1 MSRPKKM
8 CPAPMMS
15 RRRFLRDLGV
25 SAAAVPLLVGLDSLY
40 AKAQVPAV
48 PKKRFV
54 FMYSPNGILY
64 SAWRIPQPGA
74 SLDIADGTLLDD
86 PARTLQPLSSNAG
99 KLLVLDR
106 LSLIGA
112 RPVYNDPTTTALT
125 INGTTVQP
133 SSVDG
138 IPHPGG
144 DQKGMGNLLTGQV
157 LIGGENNF
165 GSAGLGNG
173 ISVDQ
178 VIANQLFKG
187 RVRFPSLQLAV
198 MGTND
203 LYAYS
208 DREVE
213 KVLSYSAPAN
223 PLVPVSD
230 PFVLYNLLFGNPTMA
245 QTAANLRLLMDKTVL
260 DGVQADFTRI
270 QPKVSSADWQILQ
283 QHQQSVRDIEGQL
296 TAAAVASCAAP
307 TAPAAPAGV
316 DITNPAA
323 TLSWTEIPGVTPTSG
338 KMLIDLMVQALACGL
353 TNVVTFQWAH
363 AEDNLTYPWV
373 NNGAG
378 LPPSQCGLSGVGQ
391 HNMAHERDPNLIFID
406 QWYAS
411 QFNYMVTQLDGIPES
426 GMPGTSVLDNS
437 LLMHT
442 SEVSDA
448 ASHISDN
455 MAITLAGSN
464 GGYFKQGQALRF
476 NSVFTPL
483 AIPPNSDPNSYF
495 LSDEWYTTAVQAA
508 AQDQA
513 TVSGP
518 DLSNND
524 LMASILDSFGLDIT
538 EVAPSIADPRFF
550 HGLLPGV
557 RAGS

>member
-1 MSRPKKM
+1 
-8 CPAPMMS
+8 
-15 RRRFLRDLGV
+15 
-25 SAAAVPLLVGLDSLY
+25 VPTI
-40 AKAQVPAV
+40 

-54 FMYSPNGILY
+54 FMFSPNGILY
-64 SAWRIPQPGA
+64 SAWRIPQAGA
-74 SLDIADGTLLDD
+74 SLDISDGTLLND
-86 PARTLQPLSSNAG
+86 PARTLQPLYQNAG
-99 KLLVLDR
+99 NLLVLDR

-112 RPVYNDPTTTALT
+112 RPVYNDPTAAPLT

-133 SSVDG
+133 SSADG

-144 DQKGMGNLLTGQV
+144 EQTGMGNLLTGQG
-157 LIGGENNF
+157 LKGGDETF
-165 GSAGLGNG
+165 GNAGLGNG

-178 VIANQLFKG
+178 VIANALFRGK
-187 RVRFPSLQLAV
+187 VRFPSLQIAV

-208 DREVE
+208 DRQVE
-213 KVLSYSAPAN
+213 KQLSYTAPVS

-230 PFVLYNLLFGNPTMA
+230 PFVLYNTLFGNASPQMA
-245 QTAANLRLLMDKTVL
+245 TNLRLLMDQTVL
-260 DGVQADFTRI
+260 DGVQADFTRL
-270 QPKVSSADWQILQ
+270 QPKVSSADWQLLQ
-283 QHQQSVRDIEGQL
+283 QHQQAVRDIEGQL
-296 TAAAVASCAAP
+296 TATAVASCSAP
-307 TAPAAPAGV
+307 TPPAAPAGV
-316 DITNPAA
+316 NITDPMA
-323 TLSWTEIPGVTPTSG
+323 TLNWTELPGMTPISG
-338 KMLIDLMVQALACGL
+338 KMLMDLMVQALACGL
-353 TNVVTFQWAH
+353 TNVATFQWTH
-363 AEDNLTYPWV
+363 AEDNITYPWV

-378 LPPSQCGLSGVGQ
+378 LPPSQCNLTGVGQ
-391 HNMAHERDPNLIFID
+391 RSMAHERDPNLIFID

-411 QFNYMVTQLDGIPES
+411 QFNYMITQLEQVPES
-426 GMPGTSVLDNS
+426 GMPGASLLDNS

-448 ASHISDN
+448 ANHIGDN

-483 AIPPNSDPNSYF
+483 AIPPNSDPSSYF
-495 LSDEWYTTAVQAA
+495 LTNEWYTTAVQAA
-508 AQDQA
+508 AHDQA

-524 LMASILDSFGLDIT
+524 LMASILDSFGLDVT
-538 EVAPSIADPRFF
+538 QVAPSIADPRFF

-557 RAGS
+557 KVGT

>member
-1 MSRPKKM
+1 MSRPTRSQ
-8 CPAPMMS
+8 ANVTMS

-40 AKAQVPAV
+40 AKAQVPIV

-54 FMYSPNGILY
+54 FMYSPNGTLY

-74 SLDIADGTLLDD
+74 NLSIADGTWLND
-86 PARTLQPLSSNAG
+86 PARTLQPLTPNAG

-112 RPVYNDPTTTALT
+112 RPVFNDPGAPPLTT
-125 INGTTVQP
+125 NGVTVQP
-133 SSVDG
+133 SSADG
-138 IPHPGG
+138 LAHPGG
-144 DQKGMGNLLTGQV
+144 NQKGMGNLLTGQV
-157 LIGGENNF
+157 LVGGDNNF
-165 GSAGLGNG
+165 SSAGLAKG

-178 VIANQLFKG
+178 VIANVLFKG
-187 RVRFPSLQLAV
+187 KVRFPSLQLAV

-203 LYAYS
+203 LYDYN
-208 DREVE
+208 DRQVE
-213 KVLSYSAPAN
+213 KELSYTAPAS

-230 PFVLYNLLFGNPTMA
+230 PFVFYNTLFGNGLAPQAT
-245 QTAANLRLLMDKTVL
+245 NLRLLMDQTVL
-260 DGVQADFTRI
+260 DGVQADITRLH
-270 QPKVSSADWQILQ
+270 PKVSSADWQILQ
-283 QHQQSVRDIEGQL
+283 QHQQAVRDIEGQL
-296 TAAAVASCAAP
+296 TSAAIASCTASP
-307 TAPAAPAGV
+307 APAAPAGV
-316 DITNPAA
+316 DITNTMA
-323 TLSWTEIPGVTPTSG
+323 TLAWTEIPGIMPTSG
-338 KMLIDLMVQALACGL
+338 KMLIDLMVRALACGL

-363 AEDNLTYPWV
+363 AEDNSSYPWV
-373 NNGAG
+373 NNGNG
-378 LPPSQCGLSGVGQ
+378 LPPSQCNLSGVGQ

-406 QWYAS
+406 QWFAS
-411 QFNYMVTQLDGIPES
+411 QFGYLITQLDQIPES

-442 SEVSDA
+442 SEVSDGA
-448 ASHISDN
+448 AHISDN

-464 GGYFKQGQALRF
+464 GGYFKQGQAIRF

-483 AIPPNSDPNSYF
+483 PIPPNSDPNSYF
-495 LSDEWYTTAVQAA
+495 LTNDWYATAVQAA

-513 TVSGP
+513 TVSGT

-524 LMASILDSFGLDIT
+524 LMATILDSFGLDVMT
-538 EVAPSIADPRFF
+538 VAPSIADPRFF

-557 RAGS
+557 KIGT